1 MVKQEIYIGLGSN
14 LGDRLANIRKAIELM
29 EEEGIEIIDESSIY
43 ETEPVGYKEQGWFLN
58 SVVKGRTELSSRRLW
73 ERLEKI
79 EKSMGR
85 EREIKWGP
93 RIIDLDILFYGNEIL
108 NGKQLQIPHSEL
120 HKRKFVLVPLAE
132 VAPKLVHPVLK
143 KTVSELLR
151 DLKDNSQV
159 ELPEEFDSPEP
170 RPSGMGEGEPH
181 PPKAAKQ
188 SNAN

>member
-14 LGDRLANIRKAIELM
+14 LGDRLTNIRKAIELIK
-29 EEEGIEIIDESSIY
+29 EEGIEIINKSSIY

-58 SVVKGRTELSSRRLW
+58 SAVKGKTELSPRRLW
-73 ERLEKI
+73 KRLEKI

-85 EREIKWGP
+85 EKEVKWGP

-108 NGKQLQIPHSEL
+108 NGKELKIPHSEL
-120 HKRKFVLVPLAE
+120 HKRRFVLVPLQE
-132 VAPKLVHPVLK
+132 IAPKLVHPIFK

-159 ELPEEFDSPEP
+159 KLLCE
-170 RPSGMGEGEPH
+170 
-181 PPKAAKQ
+181 
-188 SNAN
+188 N

>member
-29 EEEGIEIIDESSIY
+29 RKEGIEIIDKSSVY

-58 SVVKGRTELSSRRLW
+58 SAVKGKTELSPRRLW
-73 ERLEKI
+73 KRLEKI

-85 EREIKWGP
+85 EREVKWGP
-93 RIIDLDILFYGNEIL
+93 RIIDLDILFYGNKIL
-108 NGKQLQIPHSEL
+108 NGKELQIPHSEL
-120 HKRKFVLVPLAE
+120 HKRRFVLVPLRE
-132 VAPKLVHPVLK
+132 IAPKLVHPICK

-159 ELPEEFDSPEP
+159 KFLYES
-170 RPSGMGEGEPH
+170 
-181 PPKAAKQ
+181 
-188 SNAN
+188 

>member
-1 MVKQEIYIGLGSN
+1 MVREEIYIGLGSN

-108 NGKQLQIPHSEL
+108 NGKQLQIPHPEL
-120 HKRKFVLVPLAE
+120 YKRKFVLVPLAE

-143 KTVSELLR
+143 KTISELLR

-170 RPSGMGEGEPH
+170 H
-181 PPKAAKQ
+181 PPEAAKQ